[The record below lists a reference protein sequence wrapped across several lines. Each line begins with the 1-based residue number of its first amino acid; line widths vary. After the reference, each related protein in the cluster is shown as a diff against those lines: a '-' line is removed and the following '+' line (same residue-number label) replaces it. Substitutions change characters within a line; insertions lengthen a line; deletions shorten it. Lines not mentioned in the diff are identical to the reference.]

1 MLMTDKIRVM
11 VVDDHAIVREGLK
24 SLLDIEEDIEVVAE
38 ADSGM
43 ASLDFVDEKHPD
55 VVLMDLKMP
64 GIDGI
69 ETTRLIKERYPLI
82 KVVLLTNYDEEEY
95 VLESIQANADGYVL
109 KDVNK
114 GDLPLIIRGVLQN
127 RAFIDPGV
135 TRKLFHSIQQSAST
149 GEPVVSR
156 PALSHRELQILA
168 HLVEGNSNKE
178 IADAIHLSPDTVK
191 SHLKNIYQKLNVHN
205 RSQAARVA
213 IREKL
218 VHLSR

>member
-1 MLMTDKIRVM
+1 MTDKIRVM